1 VWVHSALPPE
11 DIQMRHTATALAL
24 VVTVAVLGAQEP
36 PKPYQEGDVHGFLER
51 TRANGRSAVV
61 LFNFNQDSG

>member
-1 VWVHSALPPE
+1 
-11 DIQMRHTATALAL
+11 MRQTATALAL